1 MALRR
6 AYRAASSS
14 CKFVCTVGA
23 LTAAA
28 LAHDQ
33 LQFLAAP
40 GSWHLWR
47 CRRGTAARHGH
58 AQRWVARWAYRAQ
71 RRKAGCARQ
80 HARRCPALEPSHFDR
95 PRSKVRPT
103 GRSFWVVLPLQLSC
117 HSLRPPGKRFV
128 WAKFLAQ
135 EEAFLNEE
143 PACQWPRGSLSNA
156 AAASESAGR
165 IVTQNASKLRGLQCT
180 PQKHAGSTGRL
191 GVACINRTPPETRMS
206 AVARDDDA
214 PSCCAQVRER
224 TTGSKISHPA
234 QSCNNAEL
242 HVREPAVR
250 GGAVGPHMH

>member
-156 AAASESAGR
+156 AAASESA
-165 IVTQNASKLRGLQCT
+165 RGPHRHPERFKAEGTAMHPTETCRQHRAARCRLHQSDSARNTHERSC
-180 PQKHAGSTGRL
+180 TGRRRSL
-191 GVACINRTPPETRMS
+191 VLRA
-206 AVARDDDA
+206 
-214 PSCCAQVRER
+214 
-224 TTGSKISHPA
+224 
-234 QSCNNAEL
+234 
-242 HVREPAVR
+242 
-250 GGAVGPHMH
+250 GA